1 MDLKRIIPAKSVLVF
16 GAALTCAASC
26 VYVDDNLGR
35 NFIPKDQIY
44 EVKVASLP
52 LDRET
57 VWTEPSDSLSCYS
70 SSRITVGAIRDG
82 LGITGRASAFT
93 VVPVLDTIDL
103 GENPKLREFHFNFT
117 RDTTSYKSDGQK
129 NIIQNIK
136 VYALKQRLDST
147 FMFSSFFNETEHV
160 RLADGTITDGIPVY
174 GGGDSLSFNASPEY
188 AREYIDLFKKNPT
201 IHADQTAFLNKI
213 PGIYVKTDDPVSEG
227 GRINMFDVAIG
238 VENYYVTGNYAEL
251 KITSKYGK
259 RENVDT
265 SFLFYFGPADRTDSK
280 TTQSAF
286 NICRQ
291 ETDAL
296 KDGAVLPGFKVEED
310 NPGSAKSRKRIY
322 HDDGK
327 DIVIEGG
334 SGLKPVISA
343 KGLQA
348 LIFDRLSQD
357 GVSPDNVI
365 INKATIVFPF
375 KFPDNHEDMKLYPPV
390 LSPTSK
396 ISLKSE
402 GDNGE
407 TLKYATYAGLTDASV
422 ESENQGDV
430 NRSLSVYSPDISHHV
445 QEVIRLKEDADFER
459 YDIWMLI
466 MAYET
471 VTTSS
476 SNDDE
481 MNEYYQNLAYA
492 NYYNNLYG
500 YGYGGYGYGYGGY
513 GYDSYGYGY
522 NNYLNYQMLASMY
535 SNSGSSKESTELML
549 DKDRYY
555 DCVLGGTEAEDES
568 LRPYIKLVYSILQDK

>member
-1 MDLKRIIPAKSVLVF
+1 MDLKKIIPAKSVLIF

-26 VYVDDNLGR
+26 VYIDDNLGR

-44 EVKVASLP
+44 EVRVSSLP
-52 LDRET
+52 LDMET

-82 LGITGRASAFT
+82 LGVTGRSSAFT

-103 GENPKLREFHFNFT
+103 GESPKLREFHFSFT
-117 RDTTSYKSDGQK
+117 RDTTSYKIEGQK

-136 VYALKQRLDST
+136 VYALNQRLDST
-147 FMFSSFFNETEHV
+147 FMFSSFFDETKHV
-160 RLADGTITDGIPVY
+160 RMSDGPVTDGIPVY
-174 GGGDSLSFNASPEY
+174 GGGDSLSFNASAEY
-188 AREYIDLFKKNPT
+188 AGKYIDLFRKNPT
-201 IHADQTAFLNKI
+201 IHSDQTAYLNKI

-291 ETDAL
+291 ETDVL
-296 KDGAVLPGFKVEED
+296 QNGSMLPGFKVQEE
-310 NPGSAKSRKRIY
+310 NPGSMKSRKRIY
-322 HDDGK
+322 HNEGK
-327 DIVIEGG
+327 DIIIEGG

-343 KGLQA
+343 KGLRS
-348 LIFDRLSQD
+348 LILKQFSQD
-357 GVSPDNVI
+357 GVSPENVI
-365 INKATIVFPF
+365 INKATLVFPF
-375 KFPDNHEDMKLYPPV
+375 SFPDSYEDMKFYPSV

-396 ISLKSE
+396 ISQSYE
-402 GDNGE
+402 GDDGSVF
-407 TLKYATYAGLTDASV
+407 KYATYAGLTDASV

-430 NRSLSVYSPDISHHV
+430 NRSLCIYSPDISHHV
-445 QEVIRLKEDADFER
+445 QEVIRLKENANFEK

-471 VTTSS
+471 VTK
-476 SNDDE
+476 NNQQDDD
-481 MNEYYQNLAYA
+481 MTAYYQNLAYA

-535 SNSGSSKESTELML
+535 SNSGGSNSSTELML

-555 DCVLGGTEAEDES
+555 DCALGGTEAEDES